1 MRKALLPACLSFAGV
16 HDRVCVV
23 NNAGVVLLD
32 SHVAQRERVT
42 DFRTRFS
49 GVRPSDLVGA
59 PPLEQ
64 VAAQVA
70 AMFKGRTIVGHAIT
84 NDLTVRYIP
93 SLQHHTV
100 GSAWLRCCGAGV
112 GGPAIRGFVG

>member
-1 MRKALLPACLSFAGV
+1 M
-16 HDRVCVV
+16 V
-23 NNAGVVLLD
+23 NNAGVVLMD

-42 DFRTRFS
+42 DYRTRFS

-70 AMFKGRTIVGHAIT
+70 AMFKGRTIVGHALT
-84 NDLTVRYIP
+84 NDLTVR
-93 SLQHHTV
+93 LT
-100 GSAWLRCCGAGV
+100 
-112 GGPAIRGFVG
+112 